1 MLYKG
6 VKVFCG
12 VLIFFGGIIYIFD
25 YLDRDV
31 KSYGLKL
38 LCMEDFKRVF
48 LGVVWEIVIREVILG
63 GLLGIIVLVLDIDF
77 L

>member
-1 MLYKG
+1 M
-6 VKVFCG
+6 
-12 VLIFFGGIIYIFD
+12 LIFFGGIIYIFD